1 MTKIDIKG
9 DIKTFESPELNYTF
23 NLKDGYTEVWGK
35 TEEEDPSFSPYGPL
49 IADIEITTK
58 CSGIGNSGTLCPY
71 CYKSNVHTGENMSL
85 DTFKEIIQR
94 INVHEQLQQVAFG
107 LGSTAEENPDLW
119 QMCDWLRNQD
129 IIPNGTVAD
138 ITPETA
144 KKIATKFGA
153 VAVSFHNDWDILH
166 NSLKNL
172 FIAKEHSDNVTLQQV
187 NIHFV
192 IMKESFDDCM
202 ELLKRMKNEEYYRDV
217 NAVVLLGLKQCGRA
231 ENGKFHRI
239 GDNEFKHIIST
250 AMKEKIGLG
259 FDSCSAN
266 RVATVFGEHFDK
278 LTEKFTKPL
287 QQKMIELEKK
297 HLFQMIEPCE
307 SKLFSIYINTE
318 GKVYPCSFNEKNREG
333 LSIPDCKD
341 FLKEYWNNDADGWR
355 ESLIKSGRSCP
366 VYEV

>member
-9 DIKTFESPELNYTF
+9 DIKTFESPELNYSF
-23 NLKDGYTEVWGK
+23 NLKNGYTEVWGK
-35 TEEEDPSFSPYGPL
+35 TKEEDPPFSPYGSL

-58 CSGIGNSGTLCPY
+58 CSGIGGNGTLCPY
-71 CYKSNVHTGENMSL
+71 CYKSNLHDGQNMSFE
-85 DTFKEIIQR
+85 TFKEIIQK

-119 QMCDWLRNQD
+119 PMCDWLRAQN

-138 ITPETA
+138 VSEETV
-144 KKIATKFGA
+144 KKIASKFGA
-153 VAVSFHNDWDILH
+153 VAISYHNDWDTLR
-166 NSLKNL
+166 NSLKL
-172 FIAKEHSDNVTLQQV
+172 LVMAKEHLNNATLQQI

-192 IMKESFDDCM
+192 LMEESYEDCLELMKKMKTEEFFD
-202 ELLKRMKNEEYYRDV
+202 KV
-217 NAVVLLGLKQCGRA
+217 NAVVLLGLKKCGRA
-231 ENGKFHRI
+231 EKGNFNRISDDKFKTII
-239 GDNEFKHIIST
+239 GT
-250 AMKEKIGLG
+250 AMGQNIGLG

-266 RVATVFGEHFDK
+266 RVAEVFGFHFDNLSK
-278 LTEKFTKPL
+278 RFKSPV
-287 QQKMIELEKK
+287 QQAWINSERKK
-297 HLFQMIEPCE
+297 LFQLIEPCE

-333 LSIPDCKD
+333 FEILKCND